1 MKRFIIKH
9 KTDGS
14 IIGTLSTKK
23 QASDFVIKLVELNK
37 LDNVFDVVYEEQG
50 VDDYPHTFGKEIDW
64 EQRRYEMA
72 KDVLIALISKPEI
85 VLTASDAKVAIRYA
99 DALIEELKK
108 ENNG

>member
-14 IIGTLSTKK
+14 IIGTLNTKK
-23 QASDFVIKLVELNK
+23 QTFDFIIKLVELNK
-37 LDNVFDVVYEEQG
+37 IDNVFDVVCEERDI
-50 VDDYPHTFGKEIDW
+50 DDYPHTFGKEIDW

-85 VLTASDAKVAIRYA
+85 VLTAHDAKVAIRYA